1 MTDTELKWVERVRQW
16 RESGQTASIFSQ
28 GKGFE
33 PSTLRFWASQLK
45 HRVQSPEPRAPR
57 MLRVRVTRE
66 PSAEPLV
73 VRVGEARVEVRA
85 GFDTALL
92 RAVVASLSHREE
104 S

>member
-1 MTDTELKWVERVRQW
+1 M
-16 RESGQTASIFSQ
+16 FSR

-45 HRVQSPEPRAPR
+45 RRVPVPDRDAPR
-57 MLRVRVTRE
+57 MLRVRRTRE
-66 PSAEPLV
+66 PSAAPLV

-92 RAVVASLSHREE
+92 RAVVASLSRTEE
-104 S
+104 T